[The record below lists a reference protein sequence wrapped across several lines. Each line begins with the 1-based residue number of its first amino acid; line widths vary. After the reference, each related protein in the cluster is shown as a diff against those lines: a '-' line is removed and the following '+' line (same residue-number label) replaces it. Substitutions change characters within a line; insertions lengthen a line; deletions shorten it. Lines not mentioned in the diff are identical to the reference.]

1 MTPSMT
7 LRSMPQDGQVAQVP
21 AGPGWGEAVPRAAV
35 GEVKLHSL
43 SLRDFNARLL
53 IPREFFYLRAKS
65 SEPGGARADHPRRV
79 LRRDTSP

>member
-7 LRSMPQDGQVAQVP
+7 LRSMLQDGHVAQVP
-21 AGPGWGEAVPRAAV
+21 AGAGWGEAVPRAAV
-35 GEVKLHSL
+35 GEVKRHSL

-53 IPREFFYLRAKS
+53 TPREFFHLRAKS
-65 SEPGGARADHPRRV
+65 SEPGDARADIPRV